1 MAVFFNCSFARASIK
16 SFSVDLYKKKKT
28 YTLSEEDRRER
39 LNKFREQFAFS
50 AAEADANPSLA
61 TFTSATDNQTRF
73 DRYCKRLHETLSRTW
88 PGKAA
93 QRERWLDEFSPVCWE
108 TLPRLDRLSHDL
120 HDCYAC
126 AKKNSELHNAFP
138 VKGSTSP
145 HSDLTATAKNLSS
158 KIKSY
163 QQKNETSAKKMA
175 SSALAAITNAYQ
187 SRYKKDIR
195 SEWARQPKSGL
206 QLTPTRAEKKQARKQ
221 IDRENKEDIEK
232 EMLNSDFREF
242 YGSSS
247 SQAAYNRR
255 RLGHSMDTVEKAQER
270 MKEREAGLSRSHVT
284 LQYAKFNWDWK
295 GLVAEAKGWED
306 GQVVNWS
313 ALARK
318 YGIHETLNQDKLAAN
333 GGQIAQAV
341 LRDAGVDVTC
351 FNTGKHLQTGQS
363 RCRRSFRR
371 TRSGVAVPSKP
382 TLKALQDKK
391 HSMYENGMICRS
403 IAIVPKQYEQVKFT
417 EESSVLQVIRKTIHG
432 QKAPLHELVRTV
444 KNENREEDDE
454 NGEEENEEM
463 EVDKTSMEDGA
474 ESNTKQDM
482 VQDASS
488 SGSSGYR
495 GVKRT
500 AGDEQCE
507 QPKKKTRRRLPFT
520 AGHQQ
525 QSYDVTVRDVDDEE
539 LTESLP
545 TVRDVDDEELT
556 ESLPAHK
563 SKHAKWL
570 VYVLGDSPDVAKLD
584 HLHAS
589 VKSGRTEKGAELK
602 ALAKKFKITLLS
614 TLRQIQT
621 DIMNGDQSK
630 TKELKRRVTEKLLSA
645 W

>member
-417 EESSVLQVIRKTIHG
+417 EESS
-432 QKAPLHELVRTV
+432 
-444 KNENREEDDE
+444 
-454 NGEEENEEM
+454 
-463 EVDKTSMEDGA
+463 
-474 ESNTKQDM
+474 
-482 VQDASS
+482 
-488 SGSSGYR
+488 GYR